1 MKLAIALMLC
11 VAALTNGQ
19 SFRLKTSNTN
29 TQAVVLSAGV
39 VVDHDRKQF
48 SVYMDVKNAGTKS
61 IQGFKWE
68 YETNDGGNGDFLRT
82 VTSGTTLCPKPLQP
96 NKHQKFSLINDQ
108 TVKPNELEE
117 WSRRV
122 TIRNGSVRITGL
134 QFTDRSQ
141 WVALSDK

>member
-1 MKLAIALMLC
+1 LMLC

-19 SFRLKTSNTN
+19 SFRLKISNTN
-29 TQAVVLSAGV
+29 TQALVLSAGV
-39 VVDHDRKQF
+39 AVDQDRRKF
-48 SVYMDVKNAGTKS
+48 SVYMDVKNAGLKP

-96 NKHQKFSLINDQ
+96 NKHQKFSLLNDQ
-108 TVKPNELEE
+108 TVKPNELDE

-134 QFTDRSQ
+134 QSTDGSQ
-141 WVALSDK
+141 WIAPADN